1 MESDETVPGNGSRR
15 AVPRGVPAAPLAPRR
30 SPRRGDGSGDRS
42 KLQFLLELAETALDR
57 PPAGTLS
64 EACRHLARAL
74 GARRCSVFWADG
86 SGHVPVLVSATVDG
100 PLGPEDWALMC
111 SAEEPPPLVCRVLS
125 TGRPAIAGPSS
136 GELTG
141 PWWGDIMHMSR
152 ALAVPMG
159 DDGCLVVDS
168 DRPLGCTRDQV
179 LLALATAQQL
189 TGVAEHIVGLGQG
202 GPHDATGDAL
212 HQLLQTGVRACS
224 PLEAARALASAASKA
239 VGAEV
244 ACALLVDK
252 DGRIN
257 QVATEGVSLELAE
270 RVKSR
275 LVGLLAEGSPAW
287 RRTFLRGRGSP
298 DMLDDT
304 RVVGAVRPG
313 GAVELLGLRCAAS
326 IPVLSDEG
334 PLGLVLCGDRVHRHW
349 READRAV
356 LAQLALA
363 GAVVVDNARLREA
376 ERHEASHDA
385 LTGLLNRRAFSELFS
400 DALAESARTDQP
412 LAVLMLDLD
421 GFKEVNDN
429 YGHHCGDEL
438 LTEVGRRLRAG
449 VRDGDFIARM
459 GGDEFAVVL
468 TNDGED
474 AAAHAVAARLKAT
487 LERPVHLGTH
497 TVSVE
502 ASMGVALT
510 AEHGHDSDDLLQGA
524 DLAMYEAKRR
534 ARPGPVLS
542 ALDG

>member
-1 MESDETVPGNGSRR
+1 
-15 AVPRGVPAAPLAPRR
+15 
-30 SPRRGDGSGDRS
+30 
-42 KLQFLLELAETALDR
+42 
-57 PPAGTLS
+57 
-64 EACRHLARAL
+64 
-74 GARRCSVFWADG
+74 
-86 SGHVPVLVSATVDG
+86 
-100 PLGPEDWALMC
+100 
-111 SAEEPPPLVCRVLS
+111 
-125 TGRPAIAGPSS
+125 
-136 GELTG
+136 
-141 PWWGDIMHMSR
+141 MHMSR